1 HHQGFTGGLADI
13 CYGDP
18 LATADRVMTA
28 AEHAGVSDF
37 AVRLPSGLDTEV
49 GEHGR
54 QLSGGQRWVAVARA
68 LLPDAQLLLLDEPT
82 TAIAATSEGKL
93 IGRLIAATRGKTVLL
108 APHQPRLI
116 AAADQLLQIEDSHVA
131 VTRWDRRLAPL

>member
-1 HHQGFTGGLADI
+1 
-13 CYGDP
+13 
-18 LATADRVMTA
+18 MTA

-37 AVRLPSGLDTEV
+37 AVGLPRGLDTEV

-54 QLSGGQRWVAVARA
+54 QLSGGLRWVAVVRA
-68 LLPDAQLLLLDEPT
+68 LLPDAQLLPLDGPT
-82 TAIAATSEGKL
+82 NGLDPTSEAKL
-93 IGRLIAATRGKTVLL
+93 ISRLIAATCGKTVLL
-108 APHQPRLI
+108 AIHQPRLI